1 MKCWVLHFG
10 HNEPMHCYR
19 LGAKWLE
26 SCMKEKEK
34 CSVQFWDPH
43 YKKDIKALDCVQRR
57 ATKLVRGLEHKPYG
71 EPLGQLSLLNLEKRR
86 LGGDL
91 VTLYNCLT
99 GDCGEV
105 GISLFSLVIVTG
117 LDVMALLCA
126 RGGSGWIL

>member
-1 MKCWVLHFG
+1 MCLEKG
-10 HNEPMHCYR
+10 NE
-19 LGAKWLE
+19 AAE
-26 SCMKEKEK
+26 
-34 CSVQFWDPH
+34 
-43 YKKDIKALDCVQRR
+43 
-57 ATKLVRGLEHKPYG
+57 GLEQKSYS
-71 EPLGQLSLLNLEKRR
+71 EQQRELGLFSGEKRR